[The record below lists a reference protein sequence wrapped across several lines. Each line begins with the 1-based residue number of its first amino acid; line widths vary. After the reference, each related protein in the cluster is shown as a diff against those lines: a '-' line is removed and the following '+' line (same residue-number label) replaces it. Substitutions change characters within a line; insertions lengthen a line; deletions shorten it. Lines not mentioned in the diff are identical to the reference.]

1 MLRRFL
7 VITIRRSF
15 LVLLLIC
22 LGCVAQSAPPESAQ
36 RVERQVRSFY
46 NIPADVKIT
55 VGAVA
60 PSTDMPGYDAVAV
73 NINGGD
79 GQQKDYKF
87 LLSKD
92 RNTMLRVTKFDLSK
106 DPYAEVMNKIDVTG
120 RPMRGA
126 KGAKVVVV
134 K

>member
-22 LGCVAQSAPPESAQ
+22 LGCVAQSAPPEIAQ

-55 VGAVA
+55 VGAVT

-92 RNTMLRVTKFDLSK
+92 RNTMLRVTKFDL
-106 DPYAEVMNKIDVTG
+106 
-120 RPMRGA
+120 
-126 KGAKVVVV
+126 
-134 K
+134 